1 MPSAPLALTS
11 AQKLANSHGSSTFTV
26 AGTEVVITGKRGVLA
41 YLGLTLDQGSQDAAD
56 TGVDRTVTRAGYRRS
71 RWLGDTNGPN
81 VSGSEATVFSYPTS
95 SGNAKPGRPFKFVAL
110 TDKGGHPKNLV
121 NGTLSIQGP
130 WGHFVEHMLGN
141 RPPQSVR
148 FTPPGSKP
156 MEEPVLSAADLAAL
170 DD

>member
-1 MPSAPLALTS
+1 MALTLTP
-11 AQKLANSHGSSTFTV
+11 AQKLANSFGSHTFTV
-26 AGTEVVITGKRGVLA
+26 AGTEVVITGKRGVLT
-41 YLGLTLDQGSQDAAD
+41 YLGLTIDQGSQDAAD
-56 TGVDRTVTRAGYRRS
+56 TGEDRTVTRASYRRS
-71 RWLGDTNGPN
+71 RWLGDTNGPI
-81 VSGSEATVFSYPTS
+81 VSGSEATVFAYPTS
-95 SGNAKPGRPFKFVAL
+95 SGNAQPGRPFKFVAL
-110 TDKGGHPKNLV
+110 TDKGGHPKKLV
-121 NGTLSIQGP
+121 TGTLSIQGP